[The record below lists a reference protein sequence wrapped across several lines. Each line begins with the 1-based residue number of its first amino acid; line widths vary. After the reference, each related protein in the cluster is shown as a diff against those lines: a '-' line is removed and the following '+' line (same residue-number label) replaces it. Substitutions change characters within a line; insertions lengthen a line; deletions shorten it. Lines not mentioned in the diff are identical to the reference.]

1 MEVSFT
7 ETVELERE
15 YIWNVEP
22 SELYEYFGD
31 KIPNKTELAKYILNK
46 TPDDSFENECT
57 MESEFMTNDLD
68 NLLDEFKEYLENIEE
83 EEE

>member
-1 MEVSFT
+1 MEISFT
-7 ETVELERE
+7 ETIELERE
-15 YIWNVEP
+15 YIWNIEP

-31 KIPNKTELAKYILNK
+31 KIPSKTELKKYILNK
-46 TPDDSFENECT
+46 TPDDSYENECT
-57 MESEFMTNDLD
+57 IESEFMTNDLD